1 MLAAPALDLPRTP
14 AVAIQRHVGLLGD
27 RPLALQLGA
36 AAPRTPSSAGSA
48 VQRATSTVGARPAA
62 GQAVAGSASPST
74 THGRLAVAP
83 PAARVELL
91 PPEVTVPARADR
103 FAHVTGYE
111 PLPAVPAPALAGRS
125 GQAVQ
130 RSAGGPHA
138 ADRPARV
145 SQSDSPPPA
154 PAASAVAAPLAAS
167 PTPSAAPLPMPVAS
181 VQRTEAPEVQTDLEA
196 SQAAESTAR
205 PAESSTGPAESS
217 TGPAVGTAIEPSGR
231 SDAVMSPGGGS
242 AGASGAGSPH
252 PGAELDPTEL
262 DRLAGR
268 LLGPLTRRIKAE
280 MVIDRER
287 RGLRSDPR

>member
-1 MLAAPALDLPRTP
+1 
-14 AVAIQRHVGLLGD
+14 
-27 RPLALQLGA
+27 
-36 AAPRTPSSAGSA
+36 
-48 VQRATSTVGARPAA
+48 
-62 GQAVAGSASPST
+62 
-74 THGRLAVAP
+74 
-83 PAARVELL
+83 
-91 PPEVTVPARADR
+91 
-103 FAHVTGYE
+103 
-111 PLPAVPAPALAGRS
+111 
-125 GQAVQ
+125 
-130 RSAGGPHA
+130 
-138 ADRPARV
+138 
-145 SQSDSPPPA
+145 
-154 PAASAVAAPLAAS
+154 
-167 PTPSAAPLPMPVAS
+167 MPVAK

-196 SQAAESTAR
+196 TQAAESTA
-205 PAESSTGPAESS
+205 GPAESS